1 MFGKEIEFLSI
12 NFSFSFWQIMHINSL
27 YRGYFCVR
35 YFNFGKMKR
44 MIFAF
49 LFVGAAM
56 HVLTMAQTPD
66 FSMIG
71 YATLNGGT
79 TGGAAGQTVIPT
91 TFEELK
97 QYVESE
103 YPYTILITKE
113 FTTGVS
119 TFVDET
125 GSIVDATTAGARP
138 TTFGAILKVKSNK
151 TLLGVGSEAF
161 FNRIGLVIQCQ
172 SNIIIRNIKFTM
184 KDVPAT
190 RDGEYKILDTDGV
203 TTVGDPDCIGIQ
215 ADAESVPAAQRIS
228 QHIWVD
234 HCEFYNE
241 ANAYHKD
248 RYDGLLD
255 IKNDVRNMTV
265 SWCVFHDHS
274 KAMLSGKGNSDEY
287 NRTVTYHHNWF
298 HNIYG
303 SRLPLLRFGQH
314 HYYNNLM
321 ENCDGD
327 GLNLRIQTNAYIEDC
342 YFLNCKKPL
351 FGKLS
356 EGGQALLVDNVFSG
370 CGKLPA
376 GCTNQDGAKFE
387 YLKESEE
394 FNRACNFTP
403 SELYLYTPDETANV
417 PNIVRQWA
425 GVGKLQEETVDVIVP
440 IQTETR
446 IYNVGNLLTAET
458 EGTAQLHLFAVNGQ
472 QVAVYSVDGGRIDL
486 RIDLPGCYVATLRQD
501 GKQLTSAKLL
511 VP

>member
-1 MFGKEIEFLSI
+1 
-12 NFSFSFWQIMHINSL
+12 
-27 YRGYFCVR
+27 
-35 YFNFGKMKR
+35 MKKT
-44 MIFAF
+44 ILAF
-49 LFVGAAM
+49 LFALAAM
-56 HVLTMAQTPD
+56 FGMTVAQTPD

-79 TGGAAGQTVIPT
+79 TGGAAGQTVTPN

-103 YPYTILITKE
+103 LPYTILITKE

-125 GSIVDATTAGARP
+125 GSIVDETDAGARP

-151 TLLGVGSEAF
+151 TLLGVGSDAF
-161 FNRIGLVIQCQ
+161 FNRIGLVVQCQ

-215 ADAESVPAAQRIS
+215 ADAESVPEAQRIS

-241 ANAYHKD
+241 ADAYHKD

-255 IKNDVRNMTV
+255 VKNDVRNMTV

-303 SRLPLLRFGQH
+303 SRLPLLRYGQH

-327 GLNLRIQTNAYIEDC
+327 GLNLRIETNAYIEGC
-342 YFLNCKKPL
+342 YFLNCKKPI

-356 EGGQALLVDNVFSG
+356 EGGQALLVDNLFSG

-376 GCTNQDGAKFE
+376 ECTNLDGADFE

-403 SELYLYTPDETANV
+403 SELYSYTPDETTEV
-417 PNIVRQWA
+417 PDIVRQWA
-425 GVGKLQEETVDVIVP
+425 GVGKLPEETVDVIMP
-440 IQTETR
+440 TKEETK
-446 IYNVGNLLTAET
+446 IYNSGNVLTVESDA
-458 EGTAQLHLFAVNGQ
+458 GAKLHLFTVNGQ
-472 QVAVYSVDGGRIDL
+472 KVADYMVEGGRIDI
-486 RIDLPGCYVATLRQD
+486 RIDVAGCYIAMLEQD
-501 GKQLTSAKLL
+501 GKQLATTKIL